1 MLNGG
6 VTANLL
12 NNNLVRE
19 RRAKPRINVE
29 FPALVR
35 GRDSA
40 GKFQEDALI
49 RNLSVAGLYLH
60 TKRAVALGSS
70 LFVTLQ
76 LSTQATLQNSTL
88 YLATR
93 GIVVRTEMEHDGTCN
108 LAIKFERYRFLD
120 SKK

>member
-12 NNNLVRE
+12 NNDLVRE
-19 RRAKPRINVE
+19 RRAKPRIKVE
-29 FPALVR
+29 FPALIR
-35 GRDSA
+35 GRDA
-40 GKFQEDALI
+40 TGKFQEDALI

-60 TKRAVALGSS
+60 TKRTVALGSS

-76 LSTQATLQNSTL
+76 LSTQAATQNSAL
-88 YLATR
+88 YLATL
-93 GIVVRTEMEHDGTCN
+93 GTVVRTEIEHDGTCN
-108 LAIKFERYRFLD
+108 LAIKFDRYRFLD